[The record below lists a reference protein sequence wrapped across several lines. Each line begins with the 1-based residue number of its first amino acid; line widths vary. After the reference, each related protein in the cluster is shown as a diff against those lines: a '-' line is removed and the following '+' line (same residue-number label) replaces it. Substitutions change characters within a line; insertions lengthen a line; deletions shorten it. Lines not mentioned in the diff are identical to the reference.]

1 MNGYGVKIIVGI
13 LRRCWC
19 LAQRHQ
25 QPETRVTFE
34 PLLMLSPTT
43 DAGARRICNLM
54 DADY

>member
-1 MNGYGVKIIVGI
+1 MNF